1 MENDAEPDWR
11 ARWVNGREYAVR
23 AAIEWATAL
32 VAAGTPPIL
41 VSEAL
46 AAASEA
52 VRCGV
57 DATAA
62 EVLGTLRT
70 EQRTE

>member
-1 MENDAEPDWR
+1 MTSDPESDWR
-11 ARWVNGREYAVR
+11 VRWASDREYATR

-32 VAAGTPPIL
+32 VAAGTPPML

-52 VRCGV
+52 VRQGV

-62 EVLGTLRT
+62 QVLESLRAQ
-70 EQRTE
+70 EPAD